1 MTQPEAGVVVDPEP
15 MRAAVAAVFSADG
28 ATTADARIVAE
39 HLVDS
44 DLCDH
49 PSHGVFRVTEYHQA
63 CSTGQI
69 DPRGTPR
76 IVRDDETTIVVD
88 GGRGFGHIAARFT
101 ADAAIERAA
110 EHGVCVATLA
120 NGSHVGRLG
129 DHVEHVAEHGHI
141 GIMMAND
148 SGANQVVAPHGG
160 ADGRLATNPIAFGVP
175 RSHPPHL
182 VLDMATSAI
191 SHGKATVQARRD
203 GGEGHVS
210 GLLEPFGGY
219 KGFGLGVVVEVFAGI
234 LTGAGFSGPTPGPD
248 HQGVCLIVVNPARF
262 GDQGSLAESVDQ
274 LVDWVKQ
281 SPATGSQ
288 PVRVPGE
295 RGHASRERTTEIRID
310 PVTWGELL
318 EVFAETG
325 VAAPPHRPFSS

>member
-1 MTQPEAGVVVDPEP
+1 MSQPLAGVVVDPEP
-15 MRAAVAAVFSADG
+15 MRSAVAAVFSADG
-28 ATTADARIVAE
+28 ATAAAARIVAE

-63 CSTGQI
+63 CASGQI
-69 DPRGTPR
+69 DARGTPR
-76 IVRDDETTIVVD
+76 IVRDDQTTIVVD

-101 ADAAIERAA
+101 ADAAIERATD
-110 EHGVCVATLA
+110 HGVCVATLA

-160 ADGRLATNPIAFGVP
+160 ADGRLATNPIAFGIP

-191 SHGKATVQARRD
+191 SHGKATIQARRD
-203 GGEGHVS
+203 GGTAHPPARWSRS
-210 GLLEPFGGY
+210 GGTKASAWAWWWRCSP
-219 KGFGLGVVVEVFAGI
+219 
-234 LTGAGFSGPTPGPD
+234 GFSPGPGSVAPTPAPTTR
-248 HQGVCLIVVNPARF
+248 VCA
-262 GDQGSLAESVDQ
+262 
-274 LVDWVKQ
+274 
-281 SPATGSQ
+281 
-288 PVRVPGE
+288 
-295 RGHASRERTTEIRID
+295 
-310 PVTWGELL
+310 
-318 EVFAETG
+318 
-325 VAAPPHRPFSS
+325 